1 METVLALLEK
11 FTPLMAV
18 LAAVLSLITAVVPL
32 IKKNRDNQPSTIN
45 VTGENNSV
53 AQENCNRTYI
63 VNLERKDVVNN
74 FYVKPLPT
82 NTNSTTLGIDGITLI
97 GITVLLTLLLYNLR
111 EFLLQG
117 MYILLVICSVLSLLI
132 CGLGRKKIRIS
143 PVSSSRIKNVFFAFL
158 PLIIVASL
166 KIQHM
171 LHLFDS
177 VQLEL
182 GPLVDALH
190 NFPLL
195 AAIFLNCCSILLLLL
210 AQLSVLLVARV
221 RSPKFR
227 NFLIRFSYTW
237 VWALSP
243 IFSFFPILFYFL
255 DC

>member
-53 AQENCNRTYI
+53 AQGNRNRTYI

-82 NTNSTTLGIDGITLI
+82 NINSTTLGIDGITLI

-132 CGLGRKKIRIS
+132 CGLGRKKYAS
-143 PVSSSRIKNVFFAFL
+143 PL
-158 PLIIVASL
+158 
-166 KIQHM
+166 
-171 LHLFDS
+171 
-177 VQLEL
+177 
-182 GPLVDALH
+182 
-190 NFPLL
+190 
-195 AAIFLNCCSILLLLL
+195 
-210 AQLSVLLVARV
+210 
-221 RSPKFR
+221 
-227 NFLIRFSYTW
+227 
-237 VWALSP
+237 
-243 IFSFFPILFYFL
+243 
-255 DC
+255 